1 MAIFASNLAP
11 ASTDRTLGSA
21 VIERSLRF
29 NRSDD
34 PQLQRTATT
43 TSNTFTYSTWVKRS
57 TLSTFQYLLSIG
69 GQGLLFNTD
78 DTIRVYT
85 DSGANASTGK
95 FRDTTSW
102 YHVVLSMNSGSATVY
117 VNNVTHLSSVSG
129 FSLST
134 STNYLKVGWLL
145 GDPGQFNLDGYLAET
160 QLIDGSA
167 LTPSSFGF
175 TDSQTGMWMPKRYE
189 GSYGTSGFR
198 LDYSDNSST
207 SALGID
213 KSPNG
218 NDFTVNNFSVSA
230 GEGDDSV
237 IDTPTKKF
245 PTLNSLDKASTI
257 TLKSGNLQIN
267 TVSNQNYDGVRA
279 TFGTK
284 TGKYYWEIKFPSTGY
299 LSAIGIARADG
310 LIKTANEPT
319 YRIVLGLGSWY
330 NTYNSGGV
338 ATYVNTTPSSDY
350 PSVATWSGASNY
362 SNNDVYMIAVDF
374 DNGKMW
380 WGKNNSWFNNS
391 GTANPATGT
400 DPRITFTTGNE
411 WFPYSQEGDSSTVP
425 QAYNFGQQGFAYTPP
440 SGFLALSSENL
451 PSNVPSIIRPQRH
464 FDTLLYTATGNA
476 MTVTGLEFKPDFI
489 WQKRR
494 DATSGSHFH
503 YLFNSVVGGRYGLQS
518 NTNGAEFDTSDASN
532 IVFKD
537 GGFDMAASSGGQ
549 GNAASGTYVAWCW
562 KAGGAAVANSDGA
575 TASQVSVNTEAG
587 FSIVTYTG
595 TGSSTTIGHG
605 LGKKPEMIFMK
616 SRSATGDW
624 AVLDKSNS
632 TAEYTFYL
640 NDNNAYGSS
649 SGYTFYA
656 DTPPTS
662 SVWTVNSASATNASG
677 VTYVAYCWTSIPG
690 YSKIGKYSG
699 NSSSDGAYV
708 HLGFRPAWV
717 LFKRNDY
724 GGNWFIV
731 DNKRDVDNECTRDLY
746 PNTSGT
752 ETDNTNFVDF
762 LSDGFKL
769 RTTGTAVNAGTI
781 VYMAFAEQSGETPF
795 ETFANAR

>member
-21 VIERSLRF
+21 VIGRSLRF

-57 TLSTFQYLLSIG
+57 NLSTFQYLFSIG

-85 DSGANASTGK
+85 DGGANASTGK

-284 TGKYYWEIKFPSTGY
+284 TGKYYWEIKFPTTGY

-310 LIKTANEPT
+310 RIKTGTEPD

-699 NSSSDGAYV
+699 NSLSDGAYV

-746 PNTSGT
+746 PNNGNA
-752 ETDNTNFVDF
+752 ETNNTNFVDF

-781 VYMAFAEQSGETPF
+781 VYMAFAEQPGEIPF
-795 ETFANAR
+795 ETLANAR

>member
-85 DSGANASTGK
+85 DSGANASTAK
-95 FRDTTSW
+95 FRDVTSW

-207 SALGID
+207 SSLGID

-218 NDFTVNNFSVSA
+218 NDFTVNNFSVSS
-230 GEGDDSV
+230 GDGNDSRT
-237 IDTPTKKF
+237 DTPTLRKA
-245 PTLNSLDKASTI
+245 TLNSITGWTYNATLKNGALEMTGSAGFKEISTIAIDGTSKLYYELVRTNAAGWQLVGIFIGQPNNPSNALTNSAIWGFASTQAQYFGGTYTSTSNVPGWSVGNVMGI
-257 TLKSGNLQIN
+257 KYENGTLKLYKDGTLATSNATGIPTDDIIFAYIANDN
-267 TVSNQNYDGVRA
+267 TNAASFVRFDSDSWTQATAAGVDS
-279 TFGTK
+279 T
-284 TGKYYWEIKFPSTGY
+284 WEIS
-299 LSAIGIARADG
+299 
-310 LIKTANEPT
+310 
-319 YRIVLGLGSWY
+319 
-330 NTYNSGGV
+330 
-338 ATYVNTTPSSDY
+338 
-350 PSVATWSGASNY
+350 
-362 SNNDVYMIAVDF
+362 
-374 DNGKMW
+374 
-380 WGKNNSWFNNS
+380 GKNL
-391 GTANPATGT
+391 
-400 DPRITFTTGNE
+400 
-411 WFPYSQEGDSSTVP
+411 
-425 QAYNFGQQGFAYTPP
+425 PP
-440 SGFLALSSENL
+440 
-451 PSNVPSIIRPQRH
+451 NVPSIVRPQKH
-464 FDTLLYTATGNA
+464 FDTILYTGNGGTSQ
-476 MTVTGLEFKPDFI
+476 TVTGLEFKPDFVWI
-489 WQKRR
+489 KGRSI
-494 DATSGSHFH
+494 DAWHR
-503 YLFNSVVGGRYGLQS
+503 LQNSVVGANKLLYS
-518 NTNGAEFDTSDASN
+518 NSNSAEATNEVNGYVSEFT
-532 IVFKD
+532 KD
-537 GGFDMAASSGGQ
+537 GFKLADPDSNGGGVNSSGD
-549 GNAASGTYVAWCW
+549 TFVAWCW

-746 PNTSGT
+746 PNTNGT

>member
-1 MAIFASNLAP
+1 MARGGGKPQPTI
-11 ASTDRTLGSA
+11 TDDRALGA
-21 VIERSLRF
+21 ADIQRSLRF

-85 DSGANASTGK
+85 DSGANASTAK
-95 FRDTTSW
+95 FRDVTSW

-218 NDFTVNNFSVSA
+218 NDFTVNNFSVSS
-230 GEGDDSV
+230 GDGNDSRT
-237 IDTPTKKF
+237 DTPTLRKA
-245 PTLNSLDKASTI
+245 TLNSITGWTYNA
-257 TLKSGNLQIN
+257 TLKNGALEM
-267 TVSNQNYDGVRA
+267 
-279 TFGTK
+279 
-284 TGKYYWEIKFPSTGY
+284 TGSAGFKEIST
-299 LSAIGIARADG
+299 
-310 LIKTANEPT
+310 
-319 YRIVLGLGSWY
+319 
-330 NTYNSGGV
+330 
-338 ATYVNTTPSSDY
+338 
-350 PSVATWSGASNY
+350 
-362 SNNDVYMIAVDF
+362 IAVDGTSKF
-374 DNGKMW
+374 YYELVRTNAAGW
-380 WGKNNSWFNNS
+380 QLVGIFIGQPNNPSNALTNS
-391 GTANPATGT
+391 A
-400 DPRITFTTGNE
+400 I
-411 WFPYSQEGDSSTVP
+411 W
-425 QAYNFGQQGFAYTPP
+425 GFASTQAQYFGGTYT
-440 SGFLALSSENL
+440 ST
-451 PSNVPSIIRPQRH
+451 SNVPSWAVDNVMGIKYENGTLKLYKDGTLATSNATGIPTSDIIFAYIANDNTNAASFVRFDSDSWTQATAAGVDSTWELSGKNLPPNVPSIRPQKH
-464 FDTLLYTATGNA
+464 FDTILYTGNG
-476 MTVTGLEFKPDFI
+476 TSGHSISGLEFKPDFVWI
-489 WQKRR
+489 KNR
-494 DATSGSHFH
+494 DGTYYHNLSDTVRGITRSV
-503 YLFNSVVGGRYGLQS
+503 NSNANDAEVNYSNISAVHDHGFVVG
-518 NTNGAEFDTSDASN
+518 ASELVN
-532 IVFKD
+532 KN
-537 GGFDMAASSGGQ
+537 SQ
-549 GNAASGTYVAWCW
+549 NLVAWCW
-562 KAGGAAVANSDGA
+562 KAGGAAVANSDGD

-624 AVLDKSNS
+624 AVLDEANS

-662 SVWTVNSASATNASG
+662 SVWTVNSASATNANG

-746 PNTSGT
+746 PNTNGT

>member
-1 MAIFASNLAP
+1 MAIFASNLVP

-85 DSGANASTGK
+85 DSGANASTAK
-95 FRDTTSW
+95 FRDVTSW

-207 SALGID
+207 SSLGID

-218 NDFTVNNFSVSA
+218 NDFTVNNFSVSS
-230 GEGDDSV
+230 GDGNDSRT
-237 IDTPTKKF
+237 DTPTLRKA
-245 PTLNSLDKASTI
+245 TLNSITGWTYNATLKNGALEMTGSAGFKEISTIAIDGTSKLYYELVRTNAAGWQLVGIFIGQPNNPSNALTNSAIWGFASTQAQYFGGTYTSTSNVPGWSVGNVMGI
-257 TLKSGNLQIN
+257 KYENGTLKLYKDGTLATSNATGIPTDDIIFAYIANDN
-267 TVSNQNYDGVRA
+267 TNAASFVRFDSDSWTQATAAGVDS
-279 TFGTK
+279 T
-284 TGKYYWEIKFPSTGY
+284 WEIS
-299 LSAIGIARADG
+299 
-310 LIKTANEPT
+310 
-319 YRIVLGLGSWY
+319 
-330 NTYNSGGV
+330 
-338 ATYVNTTPSSDY
+338 
-350 PSVATWSGASNY
+350 
-362 SNNDVYMIAVDF
+362 
-374 DNGKMW
+374 
-380 WGKNNSWFNNS
+380 GKNL
-391 GTANPATGT
+391 
-400 DPRITFTTGNE
+400 
-411 WFPYSQEGDSSTVP
+411 
-425 QAYNFGQQGFAYTPP
+425 PP
-440 SGFLALSSENL
+440 
-451 PSNVPSIIRPQRH
+451 NVPSIVRPQKH
-464 FDTLLYTATGNA
+464 FDTILYTGNGGTSQ
-476 MTVTGLEFKPDFI
+476 TVTGLEFKPDFVWI
-489 WQKRR
+489 KGRSI
-494 DATSGSHFH
+494 DAWHR
-503 YLFNSVVGGRYGLQS
+503 LQNSVVGANKLLYS
-518 NTNGAEFDTSDASN
+518 NSNSAEATNEVNGYVSEFT
-532 IVFKD
+532 KD
-537 GGFDMAASSGGQ
+537 GFKLADPDSNGGGVNSSGD
-549 GNAASGTYVAWCW
+549 TFVAWCW

-746 PNTSGT
+746 PNTNGT

-781 VYMAFAEQSGETPF
+781 VYMAFAEQPGETPF
-795 ETFANAR
+795 ETVSNAR